1 MQKQKACCNFY
12 MSVFTKIFS
21 KKIKSKFKKFRK
33 FNAINNLDKKMLN
46 WINYE
51 NGYYLECGANDGV
64 DQSNTWYFEKQLNWN
79 GILIEP
85 LPKLFNQLKKN
96 RNKNNIFVNKCL
108 VSQTYKDKYIKIIDK
123 DLMSKIDLKNGISVE
138 VSTLDK
144 ILSFNQVPKIIDFFS
159 LDVEGE
165 EFNVLEGINFLKYNF
180 KYLLIESNDFNKLN
194 KFLITK
200 NYSFVKK
207 LSDIADPDWLFKF
220 NS

>member
-1 MQKQKACCNFY
+1 MNLII
-12 MSVFTKIFS
+12 T
-21 KKIKSKFKKFRK
+21 KKF
-33 FNAINNLDKKMLN
+33 
-46 WINYE
+46 
-51 NGYYLECGANDGV
+51 
-64 DQSNTWYFEKQLNWN
+64 
-79 GILIEP
+79 
-85 LPKLFNQLKKN
+85 KN
-96 RNKNNIFVNKCL
+96 RNKNNIFVSKCL

-207 LSDIADPDWLFKF
+207 LSDIDDHDWLFKF